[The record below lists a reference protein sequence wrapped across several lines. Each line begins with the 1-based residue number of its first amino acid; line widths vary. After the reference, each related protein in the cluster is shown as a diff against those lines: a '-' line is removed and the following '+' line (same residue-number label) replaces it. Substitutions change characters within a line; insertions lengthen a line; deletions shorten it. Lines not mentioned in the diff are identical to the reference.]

1 MSAWAQAITRL
12 DAFSKVDG
20 AYQARSPSGGFLSVV
35 VLLTMALM
43 VVSELR
49 DFMRYRQTH
58 EFAVDTDIHQALQV
72 NFAMVVAMPCAL
84 MRVDLLDASG
94 SSQNLNIGTSMQ
106 PVSQKQAFALG
117 NSRPDSIYPIADMH
131 VHDIIAEA
139 RRSRQMPQQNIPT
152 TISKLDDAACRIEGS
167 TMVNKV
173 AGLFHITAHGHGYGG
188 AYVPN
193 HMMNFTHHIEEL
205 SFGQL
210 YPNLDNPLDN
220 TLHVANDHVADF
232 RYFISIVPTTYIDAR
247 ARRLPTS
254 QYAVNEYYKPHTDPA
269 DLDGKPP
276 GIFLEYRF
284 ESIAVTVREHRGS
297 FVAFTVRLCAAVSGL
312 FVTAGIVYHI
322 AVRLTN
328 AVLLHPH
335 SGR

>member
-1 MSAWAQAITRL
+1 MSAWAQAIARL
-12 DAFSKVDG
+12 DAFSKVDS

-35 VLLTMALM
+35 VLLAMALM
-43 VVSELR
+43 AASELR

-58 EFAVDTDIHQALQV
+58 EFAVDTDIQQALQV

-94 SSQNLNIGTSMQ
+94 SSRSLNIGTLMQ

-117 NSRPDSIYPIADMH
+117 SSRSGSMHPVADMH

-139 RRSRQMPQQNIPT
+139 RRSRQMPQENMPT
-152 TISKLDDAACRIEGS
+152 TVGKLEDAACRIEGS

-188 AYVPN
+188 AYVPS
-193 HMMNFTHHIEEL
+193 HMMNFTHYIEEL

-220 TLHVANDHVADF
+220 TLHVASDHVADF

-247 ARRLPTS
+247 ARRLLTS
-254 QYAVNEYYKPHTDPA
+254 QYAVNEYYKPHTDLS
-269 DLDGKPP
+269 DLGGRPP
-276 GIFLEYRF
+276 GIFLEYGL

-297 FVAFTVRLCAAVSGL
+297 FVAFIVRLCSAVSGL
-312 FVTAGIVYHI
+312 FVTAGIVYH
-322 AVRLTN
+322 AAARFMN
-328 AVLLHPH
+328 AAL
-335 SGR
+335 